1 VPEVVIIAGPN
12 GAGKTTFAREYLRA
26 RQKHLV
32 FVNADEIGRELA
44 DQGLSPRQIDLRA
57 ARIMIERMDDLAN
70 AGAGFMFETTL
81 ATLIYTQK
89 IPRWRAFGYSV
100 SLIYL
105 RLPSVEA
112 SIVRVGRRVE
122 AGGHSIPEET
132 IRRRFDKSVRYFEN
146 AYKTIVDEWYVWD
159 SIEGTFS
166 FAASWDS
173 R

>member
-1 VPEVVIIAGPN
+1 M
-12 GAGKTTFAREYLRA
+12 L
-26 RQKHLV
+26 
-32 FVNADEIGRELA
+32 
-44 DQGLSPRQIDLRA
+44 
-57 ARIMIERMDDLAN
+57 ERTDDLAN

-89 IPRWRAFGYSV
+89 IPRWRTLGYSV

-112 SIVRVGRRVE
+112 SIVRVLRRVE
-122 AGGHSIPEET
+122 AGGHNIPEET

-166 FAASWDS
+166 LAESWDP

>member
-1 VPEVVIIAGPN
+1 VPEVIIIAGPN
-12 GAGKTTFAREYLRA
+12 GAGKTSFASEYLPA
-26 RQKHLV
+26 RQKRLV

-44 DQGLSPRQIDLRA
+44 DQGLSQRQVDMRA
-57 ARIMIERMDDLAN
+57 ARVMLERTDDLAN
-70 AGAGFMFETTL
+70 ASAGFMFETTL

-112 SIVRVGRRVE
+112 SIVRVRRRVE
-122 AGGHSIPEET
+122 AGGHGIPEET
-132 IRRRFDKSVRYFEN
+132 IRRRFDKSVRYFET

-159 SIEGTFS
+159 SVEGTFTL
-166 FAASWDS
+166 AESWDS